1 MRNPCKQTCEGRTPT
16 CHAECHKYA
25 EWVEYREAIKKAKA
39 MDDSAEKVLAER
51 SLKNVKFRHTLQKK
65 GKSPKCF

>member
-1 MRNPCKQTCEGRTPT
+1 MRNPCKQICEGRTPT

-25 EWVEYREAIKKAKA
+25 EWVEYREAIKKAKE
-39 MDDSAEKVLAER
+39 MDYMASEVLARRPLQNE
-51 SLKNVKFRHTLQKK
+51 KFRHKLQKN